1 MKEPE
6 EVENSESAKQ
16 VTYELT
22 ETEAASTGPVW
33 VCMVLNIYIVA

>member
-22 ETEAASTGPVW
+22 ETEAASTGPTRVYTRAS
-33 VCMVLNIYIVA
+33 VDLL